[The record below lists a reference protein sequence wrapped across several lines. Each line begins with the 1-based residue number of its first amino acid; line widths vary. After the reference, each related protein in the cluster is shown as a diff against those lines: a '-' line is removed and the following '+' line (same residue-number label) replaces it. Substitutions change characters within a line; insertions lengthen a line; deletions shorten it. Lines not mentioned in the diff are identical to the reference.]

1 VTKKND
7 PVVASKMQ
15 GVRLDDWD
23 EGGGDKEKP
32 VIRRGD
38 NPELD
43 GVIDK
48 LAAASP
54 DGDPMFRKV
63 NGRILRDTPENPL
76 PAVKTEHVPAK
87 TIPPSKDEPTLE
99 KARVVVAEVA
109 PPEVIEEPV
118 VALPAGER
126 NHTTLRNLH
135 RPEVP
140 AAVAAA
146 LEPKPAIPAPTAAG
160 VPGAKAPVAPHAS
173 AAPALPVSRD
183 VSPADPIE
191 AATIP
196 TRPAATRAPMHRLAA
211 LALGVAAV
219 VAMVGVVR
227 WVVEAAGGED
237 GAAMGT
243 ATVTPPAAKPAAS
256 TSVSATSSVVP
267 PVATTAE
274 VTAPASTQPS
284 AAPAPT
290 LAPSSQPAKPS
301 KPQKPAQPGT
311 KPAPKAPV
319 FILPP

>member
-1 VTKKND
+1 MTKKSD

-76 PAVKTEHVPAK
+76 PAVKTEHVPVR

-126 NHTTLRNLH
+126 NHATLRNLH

-146 LEPKPAIPAPTAAG
+146 LEPKPAIPAPTPAG
-160 VPGAKAPVAPHAS
+160 GPGAKAPVAPHPPV
-173 AAPALPVSRD
+173 APALPVSRD

-196 TRPAATRAPMHRLAA
+196 TRPSATRAPMHRLAA

-227 WVVEAAGGED
+227 WVVEAAGGQD

-243 ATVTPPAAKPAAS
+243 PTVTPPAARPAATPNTTAS
-256 TSVSATSSVVP
+256 GMSSALAATASPQPPAAPTPTVSAPPARPVVTP
-267 PVATTAE
+267 PR
-274 VTAPASTQPS
+274 PKPNKPS
-284 AAPAPT
+284 APRP
-290 LAPSSQPAKPS
+290 PSSANS
-301 KPQKPAQPGT
+301 S
-311 KPAPKAPV
+311 
-319 FILPP
+319 LPPTIFPMD